1 MLNEESYESFLTEET
16 VSGSPE
22 DKNSFSQEE
31 YDELIKPYTEAL
43 TIIKLRLNSLNEE
56 YRSRSID
63 YPIHNI
69 QNRIKS
75 KKSII
80 KKLTARSH
88 SVSIES
94 AKDSLTDIAGIR
106 VICYFEQDIYNVVSA
121 IKKQSD
127 IIVLKE
133 SDYVKNPK
141 ANGYKSYHIVLGIPI
156 FSLDETE
163 YYPVEIQIRTLTMD
177 LWASMEH
184 RICYKNG
191 HGLEVSDATK
201 NMLLIYAQGLEK
213 MEKDML
219 NQSIQA

>member
-1 MLNEESYESFLTEET
+1 MLNDDDNELEHNTDTNY
-16 VSGSPE
+16 
-22 DKNSFSQEE
+22 FSQEE
-31 YDELIKPYTEAL
+31 YDELIKPYNEAL
-43 TIIKLRLNSLNEE
+43 TVIQLRLNSLNEE

-75 KKSII
+75 KRSIT
-80 KKLTARSH
+80 KKLLGKNCPVTL
-88 SVSIES
+88 ES

-127 IIVLKE
+127 IIIIKE
-133 SDYVKNPK
+133 CDYVKCPK
-141 ANGYKSYHIVLGIPI
+141 KNGYKSYHIVLGIPV

-191 HGLEVSDATK
+191 HGIDVSDATR
-201 NMLLIYAQGLEK
+201 NMLLVYAQGLEK
-213 MEKDML
+213 MEKDMEH
-219 NQSIQA
+219 QSIQA

>member
-1 MLNEESYESFLTEET
+1 MINDEFEPDFSSDT
-16 VSGSPE
+16 
-22 DKNSFSQEE
+22 DHISQEE
-31 YDELIKPYTEAL
+31 YDELIKPYIEAL
-43 TIIKLRLNSLNEE
+43 TVIQLRLNSLNEE

-75 KKSII
+75 RKSIT
-80 KKLTARSH
+80 KKLMKKTRKIT
-88 SVSIES
+88 IES

-121 IKKQSD
+121 IKKQGD
-127 IIVLKE
+127 LIVIKE
-133 SDYVKNPK
+133 SDYVRCPK
-141 ANGYKSYHIVLGIPI
+141 QNGYKSYHIVLGIPV
-156 FSLDETE
+156 FSLEETE

-191 HGLEVSDATK
+191 HGIEVTKETK
-201 NMLLIYAQGLEK
+201 NMLLLYAQGLEK
-213 MEKDML
+213 MEKDMQK
-219 NQSIQA
+219 QSIQA